1 MIFIS
6 HASADMPVVSL
17 ISDTI
22 LKAAFRIANNDIFFS
37 SESETGMDGG
47 DYINGK
53 IFKKIDESNYI
64 LFILSP
70 RYFDSYYCLC
80 EMGAA
85 KVLNKKV
92 FLMVL
97 PEMEFGDVKGVYDEN
112 LMKHLNEDGLD
123 LLVES
128 IRVNCQDI
136 WREDSTVGL
145 KRAVRKC
152 VKELPAT
159 LKSLPPRKS
168 ISVVEHERLKAQNEE
183 MNELLDERDEEI
195 TRLQTILDEIDA
207 GGDPK
212 EVKKAHRSV
221 SLKNAF
227 EELWNKAT
235 EQLDMLSIDG
245 QRAFFYL
252 YSQDSHAAYSMINDE
267 RLNIAPD
274 VRKKFILAGE
284 GEPYKLGKKSDPIS
298 EAMNDLSDFL
308 DAENA
313 DAVADEYGATAKEVH
328 EFLEWLEEKLECPL
342 DLHDEDFWDAAL
354 FDTRTLRRM
363 LAD

>member
-1 MIFIS
+1 M
-6 HASADMPVVSL
+6 
-17 ISDTI
+17 
-22 LKAAFRIANNDIFFS
+22 
-37 SESETGMDGG
+37 
-47 DYINGK
+47 
-53 IFKKIDESNYI
+53 
-64 LFILSP
+64 
-70 RYFDSYYCLC
+70 
-80 EMGAA
+80 
-85 KVLNKKV
+85 
-92 FLMVL
+92 
-97 PEMEFGDVKGVYDEN
+97 
-112 LMKHLNEDGLD
+112 
-123 LLVES
+123 
-128 IRVNCQDI
+128 
-136 WREDSTVGL
+136 
-145 KRAVRKC
+145 RKC

-308 DAENA
+308 
-313 DAVADEYGATAKEVH
+313 TPKT
-328 EFLEWLEEKLECPL
+328 LTPWLMSMEQQLRKFTNFSSGWRKSWNVLSTFMMKTSGMLPSLIQEPYEECWLIN
-342 DLHDEDFWDAAL
+342 D
-354 FDTRTLRRM
+354 
-363 LAD
+363 